1 MSGFKNRFC
10 LSRIINLHVLLLFF
24 YRKILLDVEEN
35 EKERFVLMQR
45 FKPIIYE
52 NYIVKPNTNGFRQE
66 FISSKVSNELG
77 IFGVL
82 VR

>member
-1 MSGFKNRFC
+1 
-10 LSRIINLHVLLLFF
+10 
-24 YRKILLDVEEN
+24 
-35 EKERFVLMQR
+35 MQR

-66 FISSKVSNELG
+66 FMSSKVSNELG

-82 VR
+82 VRYV